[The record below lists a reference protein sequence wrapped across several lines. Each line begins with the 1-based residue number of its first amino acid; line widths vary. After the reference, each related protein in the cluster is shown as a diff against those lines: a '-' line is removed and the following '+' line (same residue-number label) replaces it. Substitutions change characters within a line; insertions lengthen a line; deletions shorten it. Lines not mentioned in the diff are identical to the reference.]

1 MTLEDI
7 RVIFA
12 HGFGV
17 KKARELQKQKKM
29 ANLSESRV

>member
-7 RVIFA
+7 RVIFQ

-17 KKARELQKQKKM
+17 KKAREIQKQMKAQRASK
-29 ANLSESRV
+29 A